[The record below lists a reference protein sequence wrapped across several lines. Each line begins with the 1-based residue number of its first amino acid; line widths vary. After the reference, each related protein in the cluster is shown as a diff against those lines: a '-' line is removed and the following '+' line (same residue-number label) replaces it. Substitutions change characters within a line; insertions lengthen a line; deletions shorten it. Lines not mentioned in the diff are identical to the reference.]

1 MRVRRAWRRI
11 PISSIPCLVRGRDA
25 AYRVSV
31 PWSRSLAPS
40 SRLTEEAIVT
50 TNRVASTF
58 VLSVV
63 LFAGPSLALSQA
75 GGMAGMRGMDMGHE
89 IVIPKGALYTKADVE
104 FMQGMI
110 AHHAQAI
117 VMSRMAESHGANP
130 QVLKLSKKI
139 DQSQIPE
146 IRIMQLWLERNK
158 QFAPDTSS
166 WHNVMMAGMLTTAQL
181 KELDTAN
188 GVAFDRAYLR
198 LMIQHHA
205 GALKMVDDLFNTPL
219 AGQEVDVNVFAND
232 VVTAQTTEI
241 GIMQRLLN
249 QLAAKPAK

>member
-1 MRVRRAWRRI
+1 M
-11 PISSIPCLVRGRDA
+11 
-25 AYRVSV
+25 
-31 PWSRSLAPS
+31 LA
-40 SRLTEEAIVT
+40 
-50 TNRVASTF
+50 
-58 VLSVV
+58 LSA
-63 LFAGPSLALSQA
+63 LIGGPSLALSQ
-75 GGMAGMRGMDMGHE
+75 GGSMPGMKGMDMGHE

-130 QVLKLSKKI
+130 QVLKLSNKI

-146 IRIMQLWLERNK
+146 IRIMQLWLKRNN

-166 WHNVMMAGMLTTAQL
+166 WHHVMMAGMLTAAQL
-181 KELDTAN
+181 NELDAAK

-205 GALKMVDDLFNTPL
+205 GALKMVEDLFNTPL

-232 VVTAQTTEI
+232 VVTVQTAEI
-241 GIMQRLLN
+241 GIMQRLLT
-249 QLAAKPAK
+249 QLPSK

>member
-1 MRVRRAWRRI
+1 MTI
-11 PISSIPCLVRGRDA
+11 
-25 AYRVSV
+25 
-31 PWSRSLAPS
+31 
-40 SRLTEEAIVT
+40 
-50 TNRVASTF
+50 NRVAGTIGLSI
-58 VLSVV
+58 VLIGGSP
-63 LFAGPSLALSQA
+63 PSPALAQR
-75 GGMAGMRGMDMGHE
+75 GMPGMPGMDMGHE

-130 QVLKLSKKI
+130 QVLKLSNKI

-146 IRIMQLWLERNK
+146 IRIMQAWLERNN

-166 WHNVMMAGMLTTAQL
+166 WHHTMMAGMLTTAQL
-181 KELDTAN
+181 EELDAAK
-188 GVAFDRAYLR
+188 GVEFDHAYLR

-205 GALKMVDDLFNTPL
+205 GALKMVDDLFAAPL

-241 GIMQRLLN
+241 GIMQKLLT
-249 QLAAKPAK
+249 QLPAK

>member
-1 MRVRRAWRRI
+1 M
-11 PISSIPCLVRGRDA
+11 
-25 AYRVSV
+25 
-31 PWSRSLAPS
+31 
-40 SRLTEEAIVT
+40 T
-50 TNRVASTF
+50 TKHFAGAL
-58 VLSVV
+58 VLSAA
-63 LFAGPSLALSQA
+63 LLAGPSLAVAQ
-75 GGMAGMRGMDMGHE
+75 GGDMAGMKGMDMGHA

-130 QVLKLSKKI
+130 QVLKLSNKI

-146 IRIMQLWLERNK
+146 IRIMQLWLKRNN

-166 WHNVMMAGMLTTAQL
+166 WHNMMMAGMLTAAQL
-181 KELDTAN
+181 KELDAAK

-205 GALKMVDDLFNTPL
+205 GALKMVDDLFNVAL

-232 VVTAQTTEI
+232 VVTAQTAEI
-241 GIMQRLLN
+241 GIMQKLLN
-249 QLAAKPAK
+249 QLPAK